1 MTSKNKDV
9 KEIPID
15 PEQALREMFYDGDY
29 DETMSF
35 EEFKRRGIANRSKGS
50 PRTGEVAKGSK
61 SRGGGAAIA
70 GMDFKGVF

>member
-1 MTSKNKDV
+1 MTSENKDV

-35 EEFKRRGIANRSKGS
+35 EEFKRRGIANRG
-50 PRTGEVAKGSK
+50 G
-61 SRGGGAAIA
+61 SRGAGAAIA
-70 GMDFKGVF
+70 GTKFTGVR